1 MRLARARAGL
11 ERRTDHRSIKG
22 AFRTP
27 KEGTMLPT
35 LDRRPSPPRSRR
47 DPRPWPYRRLSAERS
62 RAAGIATI
70 ALLAA
75 TILILVTGAKI
86 ARQDAGHVGVVRNGG
101 PLDNRQ
107 IRQFLM
113 PGQKV
118 TWIGMFSQAPREY
131 PAARIALL
139 YTITSDPHRGDRRDV
154 DVVSVPTKDGVLVGL
169 EGTVFFRF
177 VGDRDLGLL
186 RRFDQTFGN
195 RRFPGFDGA
204 PSLYPWNGDDGFAAM
219 LDAAFRPVLDND
231 LRDEV
236 GRFRCA
242 ELVASCSLVH
252 KVADRPTPTDRAT
265 ANANIAVIQQRLNR
279 SFAEDLTT
287 TLGGAFFWD
296 IRVRLSRVTLP
307 GNVQHAIDDVQAQ
320 YVGVNG
326 ARAQVSRAKYEAR
339 RNELLARTYNRSP
352 ELARIE
358 AIKAAPRG
366 ATIVLNSGS
375 NSPGINVG
383 GN

>member
-1 MRLARARAGL
+1 VAGV
-11 ERRTDHRSIKG
+11 
-22 AFRTP
+22 
-27 KEGTMLPT
+27 
-35 LDRRPSPPRSRR
+35 
-47 DPRPWPYRRLSAERS
+47 
-62 RAAGIATI
+62 ATI
-70 ALLAA
+70 ALLAV
-75 TILILVTGAKI
+75 TILILVTGAKL

-118 TWIGMFSQAPREY
+118 TWTGMFSQAPREY

-139 YTITSDPHRGDRRDV
+139 YTVTSDAHRGDRRDV

-177 VGDRDLGLL
+177 VGERDLGLL

-195 RRFPGFDGA
+195 RRFPGLDGG

-242 ELVASCSLVH
+242 DLVASCSLVH
-252 KVADRPTPTDRAT
+252 KVSARPTVQDRAT
-265 ANANIAVIQQRLNR
+265 ANANIAAIQQRLNQ

-287 TLGGAFFWD
+287 TLGGAYFWD
-296 IRVRLSRVTLP
+296 MRVRLSRVTLP

-326 ARAQVSRAKYEAR
+326 AKAQVTRAKYEAR
-339 RNELLARTYNRSP
+339 RNELLARAYNRSP
-352 ELARIE
+352 ALARID
-358 AIKAAPRG
+358 AIKAAPKG
-366 ATIVLNSGS
+366 ATIVLSGG
-375 NSPGINVG
+375 NGSPGINVG